1 MWKLLVLPVFLVA
14 FLLAAFLVFYRGTY
28 SPPPLPDIAFQ
39 EIESVP
45 VTSINFPDQ
54 PVIASSPVGSDARGH
69 LLIDAAHRNN
79 FGHSELNVL
88 LSRVSARGYSSSF
101 YDADSRGTL
110 AEELSQADAF
120 LVILPVVWFSPDE
133 IAAVLEFVQGGGKV
147 LLIGDPG
154 RFFHMN
160 DLSEPLG
167 VFFQPDFLYNLDE
180 YDSNFR
186 EIFVRDFEADPITTG
201 VNEVALYYAGS
212 LQSAGPGLAYT
223 GGQTLSS
230 ISEVNESHSPIAIG
244 AHRNVLAVYDW
255 TFMIPPYSG
264 VKDNARLV
272 SNIADF
278 LTESERTYRLTQ
290 FPRFFQGD
298 VDILVEDPGLV
309 TRAASMKQL
318 LSSEGVT
325 AQLQGSENVGRD
337 TVYLGL
343 FSEHSSAARYL
354 EANGIL
360 ISDTLTTP
368 FASGIPLE
376 DRAVISL
383 NSSGDRD
390 VLVIMADSAEGLG
403 TALSRLQSG
412 AFRSSLVNDNTGVLE
427 TK

>member
-14 FLLAAFLVFYRGTY
+14 FLLAAFLLFYRGTY
-28 SPPPLPDIAFQ
+28 TPPPLPAIAFKD
-39 EIESVP
+39 IESVP
-45 VTSINFPDQ
+45 ALSVNQADQ
-54 PVIASSPVGSDARGH
+54 PIFSSSPVGADARGH

-79 FGHSELNVL
+79 FGHAELSVI

-101 YDADSRGTL
+101 YDADSRGSL
-110 AEELSQADAF
+110 AEQLSQADAF

-133 IAAVLEFVQGGGKV
+133 IAAVLEFVEDGGKI
-147 LLIGDPG
+147 LLVADPG

-160 DLSEPLG
+160 DLAEPLG
-167 VFFQPDFLYNLDE
+167 VFFQPDYLYNLDE

-201 VNEVALYYAGS
+201 VGEVAFYYAGS
-212 LQSAGPGLAYT
+212 LDSAGPGLAYT
-223 GGQTLSS
+223 GGQTFSS
-230 ISEVNESHSPIAIG
+230 ISEVNDPRSPIAIG

-264 VKDNARLV
+264 VKDNARMV

-290 FPRFFQGD
+290 FPRFFQGE
-298 VDILVEDPGLV
+298 VDILVEDPSLV
-309 TRAASMKQL
+309 TKAANMKRL

-337 TVYLGL
+337 TVYLGI

-360 ISDTLTTP
+360 VGEALTTP

-376 DRAVISL
+376 DMAVISL

-390 VLVIMADSAEGLG
+390 VLVIMADSADSLE
-403 TALSRLQSG
+403 TAILRLQTG
-412 AFRSSLVNDNTGVLE
+412 AFRNSLVNENTGVLE

>member
-1 MWKLLVLPVFLVA
+1 MWKLVVLPVFLVA
-14 FLLAAFLVFYRGTY
+14 FLLAAFLLFYRGTY
-28 SPPPLPDIAFQ
+28 TPPPLPDIAFQ
-39 EIESVP
+39 DIQSVP
-45 VTSINFPDQ
+45 AVSVDYPDQ

-101 YDADSRGTL
+101 YDAESRGSL

-120 LVILPVVWFSPDE
+120 LVILPVAWFSPDE
-133 IAAVLEFVQGGGKV
+133 IAAVLDFVESGGKV
-147 LLIGDPG
+147 LLVGDPG

-167 VFFQPDFLYNLDE
+167 VFFQPDYLYNLDE

-201 VNEVALYYAGS
+201 VGELAFYYAGS
-212 LQSAGPGLAYT
+212 LNSAGPGLAYT
-223 GGQTLSS
+223 GGQTYSS
-230 ISEVNESHSPIAIG
+230 ISEVNDPRSPIAIG

-264 VKDNARLV
+264 VKDNARMV

-298 VDILVEDPGLV
+298 VDILVENPGLV
-309 TRAASMKQL
+309 TKAATMKQL
-318 LSSEGVT
+318 LSGEGIT
-325 AQLQGSENVGRD
+325 AQLQGSENAGRD

-343 FSEHSSAARYL
+343 FGDQSSAARYL

-360 ISDTLTTP
+360 VGDTLTTP
-368 FASGIPLE
+368 FASGISLE
-376 DRAVISL
+376 NLAVISL

-390 VLVIMADSAEGLG
+390 VLVIMADSGDGL
-403 TALSRLQSG
+403 ASAIRELQTG
-412 AFRSSLVNDNTGVLE
+412 NFRNSLVDDNTGVLE
-427 TK
+427 TE

>member
-1 MWKLLVLPVFLVA
+1 VWKLLVLPVFLVA

-28 SPPPLPDIAFQ
+28 TPPPLPDIAFQ
-39 EIESVP
+39 RIESVP
-45 VTSINFPDQ
+45 AISVDNPDQ
-54 PVIASSPVGSDARGH
+54 PVIASSPVGADARGH

-79 FGHSELNVL
+79 FGYAELNIL

-101 YDADSRGTL
+101 YDADSQGTL
-110 AEELSQADAF
+110 SEELSQADAF
-120 LVILPVVWFSPDE
+120 LVILPVAWFSPDE
-133 IAAVLEFVQGGGKV
+133 IAAVLEFVEGGGKV
-147 LLIGDPG
+147 LLVGDPG
-154 RFFHMN
+154 RFFQMN

-167 VFFQPDFLYNLDE
+167 IFFQPDYLYNLDE

-201 VNEVALYYAGS
+201 VSEVAFYYAGS
-212 LQSAGPGLAYT
+212 LNSAGPGLAYT
-223 GGQTLSS
+223 GGQTYSS
-230 ISEVNESHSPIAIG
+230 ISEVNDPRSPIAIG
-244 AHRNVLAVYDW
+244 AHRNVLGVYDW

-264 VKDNARLV
+264 VKDNARMV

-298 VDILVEDPGLV
+298 VDILVEDPSLV
-309 TRAASMKQL
+309 TKAASMKRL
-318 LSSEGVT
+318 LSSEGIT

-376 DRAVISL
+376 DLAVISL

-390 VLVIMADSAEGLG
+390 VLVIMADSADGLG
-403 TALSRLQSG
+403 TAISRLESG
-412 AFRSSLVNDNTGVLE
+412 AFRNSLVNDNTGVLE

>member
-14 FLLAAFLVFYRGTY
+14 FLLAALIVFYGGTY
-28 SPPPLPDIAFQ
+28 TPPPLPAIAFQ

-45 VTSINFPDQ
+45 VASFDQTDQ
-54 PVIASSPVGSDARGH
+54 PVFSASPVGDDARGH
-69 LLIDAAHRNN
+69 LLIDGAHRNN

-110 AEELSQADAF
+110 ADELSQADAF
-120 LVILPVVWFSPDE
+120 LVILPVTWFTPDE
-133 IAAVLEFVQGGGKV
+133 ITAVLNFVEEGGKV
-147 LLIGDPG
+147 LLVGDPG

-167 VFFQPDFLYNLDE
+167 VFFQPDYLYNLDE

-186 EIFVRDFEADPITTG
+186 EIFVRDFAADPITTG
-201 VNEVALYYAGS
+201 VSEAAFYYAGS
-212 LQSAGPGLAYT
+212 LSSAGPGLAHT
-223 GGQTLSS
+223 GGQTFSS
-230 ISEVNESHSPIAIG
+230 ISEVIGPRSTIVRG

-264 VKDNARLV
+264 VKDNARIV

-278 LTESERTYRLTQ
+278 LTESDRTYRLSQ
-290 FPRFFQGD
+290 YPRFFEGK
-298 VDILVEDPGLV
+298 VDILAEDPSLV
-309 TRAASMKQL
+309 TKAANFKRA
-318 LSSEGVT
+318 LSGEGVT
-325 AQLQGSENVGRD
+325 SQLQGSENVGRD

-343 FSEHSSAARYL
+343 FNEHSSAARYL

-368 FASGIPLE
+368 FATGIPL
-376 DRAVISL
+376 DDLAVISL

-390 VLVIMADSAEGLG
+390 VLVIMADTAEGVG
-403 TALSRLQSG
+403 TAILRLQNG
-412 AFRSSLVNDNTGVLE
+412 AFRNSLVNDHTGVLE

>member
-54 PVIASSPVGSDARGH
+54 PVITSSPVGSDARGH

-101 YDADSRGTL
+101 YDADSRGSL
-110 AEELSQADAF
+110 ADELSQADAF
-120 LVILPVVWFSPDE
+120 LVILPVAWFSPDE
-133 IAAVLEFVQGGGKV
+133 IAAVLKFVEDGGKV
-147 LLIGDPG
+147 LLVGDPG

-201 VNEVALYYAGS
+201 VSEVAFYYAGS

-223 GGQTLSS
+223 GGQTTSS
-230 ISEVNESHSPIAIG
+230 ISEVNEPHSPIAIG
-244 AHRNVLAVYDW
+244 GHRNVLAVYDW

-264 VKDNARLV
+264 VKDNARMV

-278 LTESERTYRLTQ
+278 LTESDRTYRLTQ

-298 VDILVEDPGLV
+298 VDILVEDPSLV
-309 TRAASMKQL
+309 TRAASMKRL
-318 LSSEGVT
+318 LSGEGVT

-337 TVYLGL
+337 TIYLGL

-376 DRAVISL
+376 DMAVISL
-383 NSSGDRD
+383 NSSRDRD
-390 VLVIMADSAEGLG
+390 VLVIMADTAEGLE

-412 AFRSSLVNDNTGVLE
+412 AFRGSLVNDNTGVLE

>member
-28 SPPPLPDIAFQ
+28 SPPPLPEIAF
-39 EIESVP
+39 EKIDSVP
-45 VTSINFPDQ
+45 VVSVSQSDQ
-54 PVIASSPVGSDARGH
+54 PVFASGTVGEDARGH
-69 LLIDAAHRNN
+69 LLIDSAHRNN
-79 FGHSELNVL
+79 FRHSELNVL

-101 YDADSRGTL
+101 YDADGGDPL
-110 AEELSQADAF
+110 AQELSRADAF

-133 IAAVLEFVQGGGKV
+133 IAAVVDFVEDGGKV
-147 LLIGDPG
+147 LLVGDPG
-154 RFFHMN
+154 RFFQIN
-160 DLSEPLG
+160 DLSKPLG

-186 EIFVRDFEADPITTG
+186 EIFVRDFQADPLTTG
-201 VNEVALYYAGS
+201 VSEMAFYYAGS
-212 LQSAGPGLAYT
+212 LDSAGPGLAYT
-223 GGQTLSS
+223 GGQTISS
-230 ISEVNESHSPIAIG
+230 ISEVSDPRAPIAIG

-264 VKDNARLV
+264 VKDNSRMV

-278 LTESERTYRLTQ
+278 LTESERAFGLAQ
-290 FPRFFQGD
+290 FPKFLQGE
-298 VDILVEDPGLV
+298 VDILVEDASLV
-309 TRAASMKQL
+309 TRAAILKRV
-318 LSSEGVT
+318 LSDEGVT
-325 AQLQGSENVGRD
+325 AELQGSENVGND

-354 EANGIL
+354 EANGLL

-376 DRAVISL
+376 DLAVISL

-390 VLVIMADSAEGLG
+390 VLVIMADSADSLES
-403 TALSRLQSG
+403 AIFRLQSG
-412 AFRSSLVNDNTGVLE
+412 AFRNSLVNDNTGVLE